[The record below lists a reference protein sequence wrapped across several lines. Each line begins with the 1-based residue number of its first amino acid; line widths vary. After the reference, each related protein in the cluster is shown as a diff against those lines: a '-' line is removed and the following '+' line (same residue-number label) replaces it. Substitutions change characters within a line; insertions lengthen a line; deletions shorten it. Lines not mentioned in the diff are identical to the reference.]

1 MMTTFK
7 VGDKVRFGRDNGEQS
22 LGEVVKVNRK
32 SLKVKLLEPRGRY
45 KAHRVGGVWRCPPS
59 LCTLVDGEAEES
71 TAMFPPKKAA
81 SGKTTEELMRAIDI
95 VYCALSPENLTCDGE
110 LSRTASMHRYRSLK
124 RQLRALFAEIG
135 REVSEGECYR
145 YFEEMRA

>member
-32 SLKVKLLEPRGRY
+32 SLKVKLLESRGRY

-59 LCTLVDGEAEES
+59 LCTLVDGEGGEEAPLKPTRS
-71 TAMFPPKKAA
+71 Q
-81 SGKTTEELMRAIDI
+81 EELMRAIDI
-95 VYCALSPENLTCDGE
+95 VYCGLSPENLSCDGE
-110 LSRTASMHRYRSLK
+110 LSRTATMGRYRNLK
-124 RQLRALFAEIG
+124 RQLRTLCAEIG

>member
-1 MMTTFK
+1 MTTFK

-59 LCTLVDGEAEES
+59 LCTLVDGETGEA
-71 TAMFPPKKAA
+71 TAVPTR
-81 SGKTTEELMRAIDI
+81 SQEELMRAIDI
-95 VYCALSPENLTCDGE
+95 VYCGLSPENLTCDGE

-124 RQLRALFAEIG
+124 RQLRTLFAEIG

-145 YFEEMRA
+145 YFEELRA